1 MIELLFGLAAGLVAF
16 VGGYHCAKGGDD
28 NE

>member
-1 MIELLFGLAAGLVAF
+1 MIELLFGIAAGLVTF
-16 VGGYHCAKGGDD
+16 VAGYHCAKGGDV